1 MNKKMWFLALISPW
15 LQAEPSVELSPA
27 KAFASM
33 QVKAFES
40 VKIDKWQQAP
50 VRFGASHLRSN
61 SPQTAGDES
70 EINLSM
76 AWNSPGNSQYLES
89 LENGLNRRQVLSGNY
104 QNWLVAGELRRQWAN
119 LARLAAQLDAQN
131 TKVEQLSATL
141 TNIRAAFTAREI
153 TRIELLSI
161 ENAFTDATNQAEISK
176 QQFQIA
182 EQAYSE
188 FSGQR
193 HWPQHWQETANA
205 VDWQQ
210 HPLLLLH
217 HLDTQLAENLY
228 VRDSSG
234 TKEPWQTNL
243 IVKKT
248 EGVGA
253 LPSDTALGLQV
264 SVPFGDSEGAEQ
276 SVQAQQQMHNQ
287 QALLAEVT
295 RQIRASWFDAKALV
309 ATSELQRKAAQEQ
322 SHRGQEVLA
331 AANAALASRE
341 ITHTEW
347 LRLFL
352 QAHELEQKSILTE
365 ISYYSAIADLNQAG
379 GLLW

>member
-1 MNKKMWFLALISPW
+1 MNKNMWLLVLISP
-15 LQAEPSVELSPA
+15 LAQAEPSVELSPA

-40 VKIDKWQQAP
+40 VNIDKWQQAP
-50 VRFGASHLRSN
+50 VRLGASHLRSN

-76 AWNSPGNSQYLES
+76 AWNSPGNSKYLES
-89 LENGLNRRQVLSGNY
+89 LENGLNRRQILSGNY

-119 LARLAAQLDAQN
+119 LARLAAQQDAQN
-131 TKVEQLSATL
+131 AKVKQLSAL
-141 TNIRAAFTAREI
+141 LSDIRAAFTAREI

-161 ENAFTDATNQAEISK
+161 ENAFTDATNQAEVTK
-176 QQFQIA
+176 QQLQIA
-182 EQAYSE
+182 EQAYRE

-193 HWPQHWQETANA
+193 QWPLQWQETAKA
-205 VDWQQ
+205 ADWQQ
-210 HPLLLLH
+210 HPLLILH

-234 TKEPWQTNL
+234 NREPWQTNL

-248 EGVGA
+248 EGVGS

-264 SVPFGDSEGAEQ
+264 SVPFGDAAGAEQ

-295 RQIRASWFDAKALV
+295 RQVRASWFDAKALV

-331 AANAALASRE
+331 AANAALSSRE

-352 QAHELEQKSILTE
+352 QAHELEQKSILAE
-365 ISYYSAIADLNQAG
+365 ISYHSAIADFNQAG